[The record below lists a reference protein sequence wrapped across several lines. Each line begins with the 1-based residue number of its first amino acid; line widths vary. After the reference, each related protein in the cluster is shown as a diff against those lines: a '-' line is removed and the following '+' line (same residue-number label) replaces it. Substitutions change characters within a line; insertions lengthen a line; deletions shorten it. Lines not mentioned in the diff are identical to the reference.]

1 MKIILCTR
9 EEPSVVRG
17 ILKHLLSESIV
28 DDNINIQQMDLSD
41 LASVE
46 AAAQEIIRTEK
57 RIDLLL
63 NCAGISSIPSRQ
75 LTAQNF
81 EMHLGL

>member
-1 MKIILCTR
+1 MKIFLCTR
-9 EEPSVVRG
+9 EEPSIVRG
-17 ILKHLLSESIV
+17 ILKQMLTESIV
-28 DDNINIQQMDLSD
+28 DDNINIQHMDLSD

-46 AAAQEIIRTEK
+46 AVAQEIIHTEK
-57 RIDLLL
+57 RIDFLL